1 MPIPKKRSQDFKQ
14 TVNTEE
20 KSSPLKGLSTS
31 ERAIMAEK
39 ERLEKAKEG
48 EDGEI
53 KPESSQVADKSSDL
67 KESEPSERKD
77 TKVDTKEAEIE
88 KPTSDESP
96 GKKRGR

>member
-1 MPIPKKRSQDFKQ
+1 MKITSERRQRRTFRSQDFKQ

-48 EDGEI
+48 EAKEGEPVGKSYEEVEKEI
-53 KPESSQVADKSSDL
+53 KLQPRLLLVYE
-67 KESEPSERKD
+67 
-77 TKVDTKEAEIE
+77 
-88 KPTSDESP
+88 
-96 GKKRGR
+96 